1 MVYTHAVVAKYW
13 KNFSISTKLYLVV
26 GIMALLIVMELLTL
40 KFAMNKLSAVRAF
53 VGGEGSWSKAQKNSV
68 HQLHQYITTENE
80 AFYVGFKEA
89 LKVPDGDR
97 KARKELEK
105 PQPDMDLV
113 RASFIEG
120 EIHPD
125 DLDAVIVLLRDFG
138 EISYIKE
145 AVRSWTLGDDLL
157 IELRKQADEFHKLH
171 ISNQL
176 TDELKYDIAANV
188 NRLNYEISLAEAN
201 FSTVLGE
208 GSRWLERI
216 VFMILFG
223 IVLTVEFVGLTLTFF
238 TSRSISNGL
247 KDLIEVAQ
255 DISKG
260 NFSKKLVVR
269 STDEIGDLTMA
280 INEMGS
286 VLSQNYKELVQSHDE
301 LERKVERRTA
311 ELHSALNSRDEFL
324 SIASHEFRTPLTA
337 LTMQLEMIERY
348 IRKNDIKDEGL
359 TNQISRAVSHV
370 KKMSV
375 LQNVL
380 MDVTAMRVGKLEL
393 KKEKIDLTEVVA
405 DSINQFDMDTVKISY
420 EKSGAMVGDF
430 DPTRIGQVISNLLS
444 NAVKYGAGNPIDVIS
459 KVQGNNFVIS
469 VTDHGPGISA
479 EKHAKIF
486 DRFERLNRGDDVP
499 GLGLGLYIAKQL
511 IETHGGELHLESQ
524 LGQGTT
530 FKVILKQ
537 S

>member
-1 MVYTHAVVAKYW
+1 VVAKYW
-13 KNFSISTKLYLVV
+13 KNFSISLKLYFVV

-68 HQLHQYITTENE
+68 HQLHQYITTGNE
-80 AFYVGFKEA
+80 VFYTGFKEA

-97 KARKELEK
+97 NGRKELEK
-105 PQPDMDLV
+105 ANPDMEVV
-113 RASFIEG
+113 RVNFLQG

-138 EISYIKE
+138 QISYIKE
-145 AVRSWTLGDDLL
+145 AVRSWTKGDDLL
-157 IELRKQADEFHKLH
+157 IELGKQADKYHTLKNA
-171 ISNQL
+171 NQL
-176 TDELKYDIAANV
+176 TDDSKYKIAANV

-201 FSTVLGE
+201 FSSVLGE
-208 GSRWLERI
+208 GSRWLESI
-216 VFMILFG
+216 VFMILFA
-223 IVLTVEFVGLTLTFF
+223 IVITVECVGLTLTFF

-247 KDLIEVAQ
+247 KDLIEVARV
-255 DISKG
+255 ISKG
-260 NFSKKLVVR
+260 NFSKKLAVR
-269 STDEIGDLTMA
+269 STDEIGQLTMA

-286 VLSQNYKELVQSHDE
+286 VLSQNYKELVESHDE

-311 ELHSALNSRDEFL
+311 ELNSALNSRDEFL

-348 IRKNDIKDEGL
+348 MRKNDVQDEGL
-359 TNQISRAVSHV
+359 ARQVSRAVSHV
-370 KKMSV
+370 RKMSA

-393 KKEKIDLTEVVA
+393 KKEKIDLTDVIA
-405 DSINQFDMDTVKISY
+405 DSINQFNVDTDKSSVKIIY
-420 EKSGAMVGDF
+420 QNSGPMVGEF
-430 DPTRIGQVISNLLS
+430 DPTRMGQVFSNLLS
-444 NAVKYGAGNPIDVIS
+444 NAIKYGAGKPIEVTS
-459 KVQGNNFVIS
+459 KVQDHQFIIS
-469 VTDHGPGISA
+469 VKDSGPGISP

-486 DRFERLNRGDDVP
+486 ERFERLHTGNDVP

-511 IETHGGELHLESQ
+511 IETHGGELQLDSQ
-524 LGQGTT
+524 PGEGTT
-530 FKVILKQ
+530 FTVILKQ

>member
-1 MVYTHAVVAKYW
+1 
-13 KNFSISTKLYLVV
+13 
-26 GIMALLIVMELLTL
+26 MALLIVMELLTL

-68 HQLHQYITTENE
+68 HQLHQYITTGNE
-80 AFYVGFKEA
+80 AFYIGFKEA

-97 KARKELEK
+97 KARRELEK
-105 PQPDMDLV
+105 AQPDMELV
-113 RASFIEG
+113 KASFIEG

-138 EISYIKE
+138 QISYIKE
-145 AVRSWTLGDDLL
+145 AVRSWTLGDNLL
-157 IELRKQADEFHKLH
+157 IELRKQADEFHKLKN
-171 ISNQL
+171 SNQL
-176 TDELKYDIAANV
+176 TDELRYKIAANV

-208 GSRWLERI
+208 GSRWLERV
-216 VFMILFG
+216 VFMIIFG
-223 IVLTVEFVGLTLTFF
+223 IVITVECVGLTLTFF

-247 KDLIEVAQ
+247 KDLIEVSR

-260 NFSKKLVVR
+260 NFSKKLAVR
-269 STDEIGDLTMA
+269 SSDEIGQLTMA
-280 INEMGS
+280 VNEMGS
-286 VLSQNYKELVQSHDE
+286 VLSQNYKELVESHDE

-311 ELHSALNSRDEFL
+311 ELNTALNSRDEFL

-348 IRKNDIKDEGL
+348 MRKHEIKDEGL
-359 TNQISRAVSHV
+359 TTQVGRAVNHV
-370 KKMSV
+370 RKMSA

-405 DSINQFDMDTVKISY
+405 DSINQFNMDPEKSAVKITY
-420 EKSGAMVGDF
+420 EKSGPMIGEF
-430 DPTRIGQVISNLLS
+430 DPTRVGQVFSNLLS
-444 NAVKYGAGNPIDVIS
+444 NAIKYGGGKPIEVVS
-459 KVQGNNFVIS
+459 KVQDQRFVIS
-469 VTDHGPGISA
+469 FRDHGQGISA

-486 DRFERLNRGDDVP
+486 DRFERLHKGDDVP

-511 IETHGGELHLESQ
+511 IETHGGELQLDSQ
-524 LGQGTT
+524 PGEGTT
-530 FKVILKQ
+530 FTVILMQ